1 MNQPETINILC
12 GTDNNY
18 APYCGIMLTS
28 LFESNMDS
36 QFEVWT
42 LVDGELAEDNA
53 KKWERLEQKY
63 GHSLHL
69 ITMDNERLKDCPIN
83 KLNNGET
90 HTYVTLPTYYR
101 LLAAELLPESVHKVI
116 YLDCDIAINGN
127 IIPLWETDLTDKAI
141 ACVRDCYVLDK
152 QTDQRL
158 DYPKEKGYF
167 NAGMV
172 VLNLDYWRI
181 NKVSDRVFDF
191 IREKADKL
199 KYMDQDA
206 LNGALWAEKVFV
218 PERFNFQVVYF
229 APYFWQDYS
238 EDFQRTL
245 LDECKQAV
253 VIHYC
258 CILKAW
264 DFRYYG
270 GPYYDVWEKYRKKSL
285 WRSAHITK
293 PLRTYAKFV
302 FIRLMFQK
310 KLMKQ
315 RQSIWVVNPENE
327 VCYQY
332 K

>member
-12 GTDNNY
+12 GTDDNY
-18 APYCGIMLTS
+18 APYYGVMLTS
-28 LFESNMDS
+28 LFENNRYYSFD
-36 QFEVWT
+36 VYV
-42 LVDGELAEDNA
+42 LVDEDLSDYNT
-53 KKWERLEQKY
+53 KRFESLGQKY
-63 GHSLHL
+63 GNKVMLLEVNS
-69 ITMDNERLKDCPIN
+69 ERLSDCPIN
-83 KLNNGET
+83 KLNNIEN
-90 HTYVTLPTYYR
+90 HAYLNVTSYFR
-101 LLAAELLPESVHKVI
+101 LLAAELLPETVHKII
-116 YLDCDIAINGN
+116 YFDGDIAVKGDIK
-127 IIPLWETDLTDKAI
+127 PLWDVDLTDKAI
-141 ACVRDCYVLDK
+141 ACVRDCYELDK
-152 QTDQRL
+152 QTKERL
-158 DYPKEKGYF
+158 GYPKDMGYF
-167 NAGMV
+167 NAGV
-172 VLNLDYWRI
+172 SVYNLDYWREHH
-181 NKVSDRVFDF
+181 VSERVFEF
-191 IREKADKL
+191 IKKNATRL

-206 LNGALWAEKVFV
+206 VNGVLWAEKVFV
-218 PERFNFQVVYF
+218 PERFNFQVVFF

-302 FIRLMFQK
+302 FKRLMFQK